1 VTARLGGLSL
11 LVGGLVLA
19 LQVGCHHRP
28 SAPAESLPA
37 NDEVPNNEGLWE
49 RHFPGV
55 EVMRMP
61 GGGVMIRLLGGVVGG
76 RQPLVVVDGA
86 PVTMDPRRGLEWLT
100 LEMIATIQ
108 VRRDPAETA
117 IYGPRGV
124 NGVILVMTKQD
135 R

>member
-1 VTARLGGLSL
+1 MRARLGVL
-11 LVGGLVLA
+11 LCGLA
-19 LQVGCHHRP
+19 LAPQAGCHHRS
-28 SAPAESLPA
+28 SATSESVPA
-37 NDEVPNNEGLWE
+37 NDEGLWE

-61 GGGVMIRLLGGVVGG
+61 GGGVMIRLLGGVAG

-100 LEMIATIQ
+100 LEQIASIQ

-124 NGVILVMTKQD
+124 NGVILVTTKQP